1 MRAVVALARSCH
13 PLPSLAVTAFAVALA
28 VAAGAGPGRSALL
41 GAAVLAGQLSIG
53 WLNDLVDAAV
63 DAQAGRGAK
72 PVAAGDVPRGTVR
85 AAVAVAALACAVLSA
100 ALGPV
105 PAVLHLAAV
114 ASAWAYDLR
123 LKRTWASP
131 APFALSFG
139 LLPAIAATTV
149 GAVPARSL
157 VVAAAL
163 LGAAAHF
170 ANTVPDAVA
179 DAATGVRGL
188 PQRIGPH
195 RSQLVAAVGV
205 VVAGVVVLTGG
216 GASGPLA
223 PVATA
228 LLVASSAVAVGSPF
242 APAHLAFRL
251 VLVSAG
257 LAVAGVVAAG

>member
-1 MRAVVALARSCH
+1 MRTVVALARSCH

-28 VAAGAGPGRSALL
+28 VAAGAGPERSALL

-53 WLNDLVDAAV
+53 WLNDLVDAAG
-63 DAQAGRGAK
+63 DAQAGRAAK
-72 PVAAGDVPRGTVR
+72 PVAAGDLSRGTVG
-85 AAVAVAALACAVLSA
+85 AAVAVAAVACAVLSV
-100 ALGPV
+100 ALGLV
-105 PAVLHLAAV
+105 PAVLHLVAV

-131 APFALSFG
+131 VPYAISFG
-139 LLPAIAATTV
+139 LLPGIAATTV
-149 GAVPARSL
+149 GASPRRSL

-163 LGAAAHF
+163 LGTAAHF

-179 DAATGVRGL
+179 DAMTGVRGL
-188 PQRIGPH
+188 PQRIGPR

-205 VVAGVVVLTGG
+205 VVACVVVLTGG
-216 GASGPLA
+216 GASGSLA

-228 LLVASSAVAVGSPF
+228 SLVASCAVAAWSPF
-242 APAHLAFRL
+242 APARLAFRL